1 MRQIPEAGIAS
12 AIAGAVQRF
21 YRWQGR
27 RRAIVR
33 LAHFSDATLSDI
45 GLTRD
50 SIESAVRH
58 GRG

>member
-1 MRQIPEAGIAS
+1 MRHIPEAGIPS
-12 AIAGAVQRF
+12 VIAGAVQRF
-21 YRWQGR
+21 HRWQGQ
-27 RRAIVR
+27 RRAIFT
-33 LAHFSDATLSDI
+33 LSHFSDATLSDM